1 MSAHIRKCA
10 EAISSS
16 RAPTNKKVPRS
27 VSAAF
32 NRDSVDILAQIGGI
46 SGRPCM
52 HFVHIFWAKA
62 AVFSLI
68 LLQ

>member
-1 MSAHIRKCA
+1 V
-10 EAISSS
+10 
-16 RAPTNKKVPRS
+16 PTNKIKFRVPFR
-27 VSAAF
+27 
-32 NRDSVDILAQIGGI
+32 RIDGDSIDILAQIGGI

-52 HFVHIFWAKA
+52 HFMHIFWAKA